1 MAKKQI
7 SFAEKT
13 ARVKS
18 TKDWKT
24 IKYVKSE
31 RSEKTDN
38 WRFNESFI
46 QLASNEN
53 LDQALSRMEQEVK
66 ALAEKMKSIEDT
78 TVKVEES
85 AKTDETKAEKIASI
99 EESTVKAEEKVEVKV
114 EESAETDET
123 KTEKINT
130 SDQVKDFKKEQ
141 PAKKT

>member
-85 AKTDETKAEKIASI
+85 A
-99 EESTVKAEEKVEVKV
+99 
-114 EESAETDET
+114 ETDET